1 MTNPYEK
8 LPATKFW
15 KTGVAQANPYSL
27 ENIYTPKFI
36 ISPEDKIATAG
47 SCFAQHITK
56 HLKSRKFNVLDM
68 EPAPPGL
75 PKDSHQK
82 FGYST
87 YSARYGN
94 IYTARQLLQ
103 LIREVSEKFVADN
116 FAWKTKDNY
125 YIDAHRPAVEPEGL
139 ITEQEVKV
147 HREYHLQSVKKML
160 KEMDIFIFTLG
171 LTEGWMER
179 KSKLVF
185 PTAPG
190 TIAGTYDANKFK
202 FFNANY
208 KQIWRD
214 MKKVVKEIL
223 ELRAGK
229 SFKLLLT
236 VSPVPLTATASAQ
249 HVLVSTMHSK
259 SILRAVA
266 SELVRTSRN
275 IDYFPSYEIINNPR
289 LHSTAFAENLRSV
302 RLEMV
307 ETVMNHF
314 FNVHQGNSTTGQILL
329 NDIEHTISQ
338 PTRQAIFD
346 DVQCEEALLEAFRSS

>member
-15 KTGVAQANPYSL
+15 KTGVAQANPYIL

-56 HLKSRKFNVLDM
+56 YLKSKKFNVLDM

-103 LIREVSEKFVADN
+103 LIREASEKFVAVN
-116 FAWKTKDNY
+116 FAWKTRNDY

-147 HREYHLQSVKKML
+147 HREYHLQRVKKML

-171 LTEGWMER
+171 LTEAWMER
-179 KSKLVF
+179 KTKLVF

-190 TIAGTYDANKFK
+190 TIAGTYDASKFK

-208 KQIWRD
+208 KQVWRD
-214 MKKVVKEIL
+214 MKKVIKEIL

-229 SFKLLLT
+229 SFKILLT

-249 HVLVSTMHSK
+249 HVLVSTIHSK

-266 SELVRTSRN
+266 SELVRISRY

-289 LHSTAFAENLRSV
+289 FHSTAFAENLRSV
-302 RLEMV
+302 RPEMV

-314 FNVHQGNSTTGQILL
+314 FNVHQGNSTAIQASS
-329 NDIEHTISQ
+329 NNIESIISQ
-338 PTRQAIFD
+338 PTRPANFD